1 MKKLPSSIPAL
12 PFRFLAPEDTR
23 LFAFAGIFRL
33 SVRGRANNVQHLGV
47 SVAEIAV
54 NQGETEM
61 KKSLRDTLFGL
72 RNGQTA
78 DADAA
83 AAIAAKKEKTLA
95 SVNESETTADK
106 PPRVNRT
113 IGLTEARLRARNK
126 ESWMTSTKGWSDF
139 FGRFM
144 AAKR

>member
-1 MKKLPSSIPAL
+1 MKK
-12 PFRFLAPEDTR
+12 T
-23 LFAFAGIFRL
+23 
-33 SVRGRANNVQHLGV
+33 
-47 SVAEIAV
+47 
-54 NQGETEM
+54 
-61 KKSLRDTLFGL
+61 LREKLFGP
-72 RNGQTA
+72 RQTA
-78 DADAA
+78 DAAPTA
-83 AAIAAKKEKTLA
+83 LKKEKTLA

-144 AAKR
+144 NAKR